1 MLKTTKKNHVSVAL
15 AFQLNDVSLTGEK
28 QGEREAVL
36 HIVLQRKDF
45 PSQNQQSLD
54 SNKSTQGHAKK

>member
-1 MLKTTKKNHVSVAL
+1 MAL